1 MSASSRELTH
11 PSDHQAYST
20 QDDYKT
26 ITMVSVAHG
35 LTHFFHLLLPPLFPL
50 LVNELHLSYTRL
62 GLLMTVFFIVSGCGQ
77 FASGFVVHRFGP
89 VRVLYVGMCL
99 LIGAGLSIYFATG
112 YPMLLLSVVFSG
124 LGNAVIHPV
133 NYSIINF
140 RINPAN
146 LGHAFSTHSIAG
158 IIGWAIAPPL
168 VIAVSNRTNWH
179 DAGLFAALLVSVVL
193 LVLIWKRRLI
203 RVEQAPDTH
212 QDHTKAT
219 GKRLS
224 FLRNPVVWFS
234 FSYFFL
240 SNAAFGTLQNYA
252 IPLLKHYY
260 GLSLYAASICMAVY
274 LVGNG
279 LGVIAGGFLASK
291 QIAHQKPVAISL
303 SASAI
308 LALFLASELLPA
320 WLIFILLPCMGF
332 SMGVAGPFRH
342 LMARFAANSKRVTD
356 CQSCVYGFVY
366 AGQDAGISL
375 TPLWVGPLMDHH
387 HYMAVFL
394 CVVAL
399 QGAAVLAALL
409 ETSKKH
415 RFNGS
420 LSS

>member
-1 MSASSRELTH
+1 MPTSPH
-11 PSDHQAYST
+11 PVSTPLDHRTYSL
-20 QDDYKT
+20 QDDFKT
-26 ITMVSVAHG
+26 ITIVSVAHG

-50 LVNELHLSYTRL
+50 LVTELHLSYTTL

-99 LIGAGLSIYFATG
+99 LIGSGLSIYWATG
-112 YPMLLLSVVFSG
+112 YPLLLLSVIFSG

-146 LGHAFSTHSIAG
+146 LGHAFSIHSIAG
-158 IIGWAIAPPL
+158 IIGWAMAPLL
-168 VIAVSNRTNWH
+168 VIAISNKSNWH
-179 DAGLFAALLVSVVL
+179 DAGLFAALLVAVVL
-193 LVLIWKRRLI
+193 LGLIWKHQLI
-203 RVEQAPDTH
+203 RVDQSPDTH
-212 QDHTKAT
+212 QNPVAIP
-219 GKRLS
+219 GKRFS
-224 FLRNPVVWFS
+224 FLSNPVVWFS
-234 FSYFFL
+234 FAYFFL

-260 GLSLYAASICMAVY
+260 GLSINTASICMAIY

-279 LGVIAGGFLASK
+279 AGVIAGGFLASK
-291 QIAHQKPVAISL
+291 QVAHQKPVAFSL
-303 SASAI
+303 SVSAI
-308 LALFLASELLPA
+308 LALFLASELLPP

-342 LMARFAANSKRVTD
+342 LMARFAANNKRVTD

-366 AGQDAGISL
+366 AGQDAGISM

-394 CVVAL
+394 CIVAL

-415 RFNGS
+415 RIA
-420 LSS
+420 